1 MGPSGPSAVAAP
13 LPKDGQEYT
22 HPGVWDVTG
31 RGTVDDVSL
40 SQARRTDAA
49 SLAIEVRPDREAPH
63 KVTVVLRGEID
74 LSTVQAVRSVL
85 QVLDPRQRLVVLDLS
100 GVTFIDSMGIGLLVE
115 TRRRFEPEFR
125 ELLLRAPSEQVRQV
139 LEITGLLQ
147 VFPIV
152 DP

>member
-1 MGPSGPSAVAAP
+1 
-13 LPKDGQEYT
+13 LPNLPNGGEEYT
-22 HPGVWDVTG
+22 HPGVWDVTWG
-31 RGTVDDVSL
+31 GTVDDVSL
-40 SQARRTDAA
+40 SQLRRDQAA
-49 SLAIEVRPDREAPH
+49 SLAMEVRPDREDPFR
-63 KVTVVLRGEID
+63 VTVVLRGEID

-85 QVLDPRQRLVVLDLS
+85 EVLDPKQRMVVLDLA

-115 TRRRFEPEFR
+115 IRRRFGPELR
-125 ELLLRAPSEQVRQV
+125 ELVLRAPSEQVRQV